1 MLRKVLKRI
10 PKGRGEYL
18 ESGSVIEVSGWRNV
32 KVLEASRYLGP
43 VSKEEAEAWADAQ
56 APKPAPKP
64 ATRAKAPKPVEDTP
78 QDDDAA

>member
-18 ESGSVIEVSGWRNV
+18 ESGLVIEVSGWRNV

-43 VSKEEAEAWADAQ
+43 VTDDEANAYAAAQ
-56 APKPAPKP
+56 KPVAPKAKP
-64 ATRAKAPKPVEDTP
+64 SQSKKVSELKETNDVDL
-78 QDDDAA
+78 